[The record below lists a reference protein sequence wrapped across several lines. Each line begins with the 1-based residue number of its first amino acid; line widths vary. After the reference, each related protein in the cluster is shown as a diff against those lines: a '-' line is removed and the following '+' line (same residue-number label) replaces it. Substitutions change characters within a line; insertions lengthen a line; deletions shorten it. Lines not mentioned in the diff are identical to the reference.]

1 MSIKDSITKEY
12 MKDKATFADAF
23 NFFLYSGSQIIDPGR
38 LSTLDINSAVALR
51 GKNKQIAT
59 LLEKERDVLKSAEI
73 MTDGNAVY
81 AILGIENQSYVDYSM
96 PVRNMLYD
104 SMQYFVQVEELTNA
118 HREKNDLESGNEF
131 VSGISRQDRITPVI
145 TLVIY
150 WGPDNWDGSRSLHE
164 MFDTTDETMLKYASN
179 YELNLITPADM
190 QKGDFKKF
198 KTELGRALKYI
209 KNSGDVESLKKEVEA
224 DPSFKSISRR
234 TADMLNIVTNSDLV
248 IEEKGDSVDMCKAI
262 QGIREEGIELGRAE
276 GKAEGKAE
284 GLELG
289 KEKGTI
295 LTLYNLAQ
303 DGTIT
308 LEIAALKAGLSE
320 SEFEKKAKEY
330 LEK

>member
-51 GKNKQIAT
+51 GKNK
-59 LLEKERDVLKSAEI
+59 
-73 MTDGNAVY
+73 
-81 AILGIENQSYVDYSM
+81 
-96 PVRNMLYD
+96 LYY

-118 HREKNDLESGNEF
+118 HREKKDLESGNEF
-131 VSGISRQDRITPVI
+131 VSGISRKDRITLVI

-164 MFDTTDETMLKYASN
+164 MFDTTDETMLKYAPN

-198 KTELGRALKYI
+198 KTELGHALKYI
-209 KNSGDVESLKKEVEA
+209 KNSGDAESLTKEVEA
-224 DPSFKSISRR
+224 DPAFKSISRR

-262 QGIREEGIELGRAE
+262 QGIREEGIELGR
-276 GKAEGKAE
+276 AEGKAE

>member
-1 MSIKDSITKEY
+1 M
-12 MKDKATFADAF
+12 
-23 NFFLYSGSQIIDPGR
+23 FLSLP
-38 LSTLDINSAVALR
+38 
-51 GKNKQIAT
+51 K
-59 LLEKERDVLKSAEI
+59 
-73 MTDGNAVY
+73 
-81 AILGIENQSYVDYSM
+81 
-96 PVRNMLYD
+96 
-104 SMQYFVQVEELTNA
+104 YFVQVEELTNA
-118 HREKNDLESGNEF
+118 HREKKDLESGNEF
-131 VSGISRQDRITPVI
+131 VSGISRKDRITPVI

-150 WGPDNWDGSRSLHE
+150 WGSDNWDGSRSLHE

-234 TADMLNIVTNSDLV
+234 TADMLNIVTNSNLV

-262 QGIREEGIELGRAE
+262 QGIREEGIELGRAEGRAE